1 VDPRALGGKIDAI
14 PGRTNTTWFQ
24 AEKEG
29 TFKGR
34 CAELCGAQHA
44 LMTASVKVVGEAEFQ
59 EFLAAH
65 QPPSEAVGK
74 ETLEGVCAKCHG
86 MDGRG
91 TDKAPSIA
99 GREFDQATEA
109 VIREGGANMPAVGA
123 GWSQEQMDATIDY
136 LNATI
141 GKGATG

>member
-1 VDPRALGGKIDAI
+1 
-14 PGRTNTTWFQ
+14 
-24 AEKEG
+24 
-29 TFKGR
+29 
-34 CAELCGAQHA
+34 
-44 LMTASVKVVGEAEFQ
+44 
-59 EFLAAH
+59 
-65 QPPSEAVGK
+65 
-74 ETLEGVCAKCHG
+74 

-136 LNATI
+136 INATI